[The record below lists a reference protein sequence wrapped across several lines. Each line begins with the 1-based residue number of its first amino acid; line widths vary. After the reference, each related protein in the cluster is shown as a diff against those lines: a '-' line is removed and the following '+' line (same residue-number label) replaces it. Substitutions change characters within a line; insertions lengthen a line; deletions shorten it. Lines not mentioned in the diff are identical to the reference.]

1 MNICKIVKLSGQI
14 MQEHNCLKNNITRQY
29 FWTFLNADFVFG
41 WVTHI
46 RYNLGCCQTDLNLA
60 IIFQSPR
67 SLSFSF
73 YSKPM
78 TTPYKLISPDMMI
91 CFICLQQ
98 CNDWLSPE
106 LKSRHS
112 FISLTWF
119 RFPNQ
124 NALFVFFVFCLN
136 NSR

>member
-78 TTPYKLISPDMMI
+78 TTPYKLISPDM
-91 CFICLQQ
+91 FH
-98 CNDWLSPE
+98 LSPTMQW
-106 LKSRHS
+106 LAVSRAEVTAQ
-112 FISLTWF
+112 FYISDLVQISKPECIV
-119 RFPNQ
+119 RVLCVLP
-124 NALFVFFVFCLN
+124 
-136 NSR
+136 